1 MSATYV
7 KINNKYI
14 KLNSK
19 GLPRKRKLTEE
30 DIGTKFKT
38 NEGIE
43 YILKLNKKN
52 KNKLV
57 WKHVKVNR
65 KNKIRVRMSKEES
78 NQRALDKMSQE
89 LSQLLENVTEKR
101 EKEKL
106 GRELVKFY

>member
-1 MSATYV
+1 
-7 KINNKYI
+7 
-14 KLNSK
+14 
-19 GLPRKRKLTEE
+19 
-30 DIGTKFKT
+30 
-38 NEGIE
+38 
-43 YILKLNKKN
+43 LKLNKKN